1 MKPFQLLALGLLLFI
16 LALEKP
22 VFAQTVNCKLSQH
35 GQFDFWL
42 GSWQVKDAKEE
53 KLLGTDSI
61 EKSLYGCA
69 IEEHFHDTS
78 DGEGKSF
85 SFFEPR
91 DGLWHHTYLDNA
103 GAVLQLSGGFED
115 QQMRMTG
122 TVLFP
127 GSSNSIMIRITWKK
141 VETNKVRMYQE
152 SSSDTGSTWKLDYD
166 LMYVRTQ

>member
-1 MKPFQLLALGLLLFI
+1 MKPFHVLALGLLLLI

-22 VFAQTVNCKLSQH
+22 VFAQTVNCKLAKH

-42 GSWQVKDAKEE
+42 GNWQVKDVKEE
-53 KLLGTDSI
+53 KLLGRDSI

-69 IEEHFHDTS
+69 VEEHFHDTS
-78 DGEGKSF
+78 DGEGKSL

-91 DGLWHHTYLDNA
+91 DGLWHQTYLDNA
-103 GAVLQLSGGFED
+103 GAVLQLSGGFESE
-115 QQMRMTG
+115 QMRMAG

-141 VETNKVRMYQE
+141 VDAARVRMYQE
-152 SSSDTGSTWKLDYD
+152 SSSDTGSTWKLDYN
-166 LMYVRTQ
+166 LMYVKTQ